1 MHPWDMSWTK
11 RSGRRRISCRIL
23 YGGHMCISR
32 AEIQDRRI
40 PTIRFRCMRSASRA
54 CRNFQRKWKRR
65 RKRRTGTLCWAPGRP
80 ATSKRSRYFP
90 SELLSARRA
99 PPNNSVGEKP
109 ARINGNFP
117 FKMRNG
123 RAKPAVD
130 IAGGRPP
137 TAPFRGPSSIESR
150 K

>member
-1 MHPWDMSWTK
+1 MSNTTVD
-11 RSGRRRISCRIL
+11 
-23 YGGHMCISR
+23 GGQICISR
-32 AEIQDRRI
+32 AQIQDRRI
-40 PTIRFRCMRSASRA
+40 PTIRFRCVRSASTGHAEISSGNERGEGSE
-54 CRNFQRKWKRR
+54 
-65 RKRRTGTLCWAPGRP
+65 RKRRTGTLCRAPGRP

-123 RAKPAVD
+123 RAEPAVD

-137 TAPFRGPSSIESR
+137 TALLRGPSSIESR